1 MKNRPRSLRALAL
14 LLCAVLLICCFSGCK
29 KNKKEPMA
37 EAQQSAAPTGEA
49 VQTKEE
55 EKKPLTDYNRLTG
68 LDDLSNKAKGKR
80 PVAIMINNIKASLPQ
95 YGIAGADLMF
105 ECIVEGGIT
114 RMMAVFADYTKIP
127 DVCSVRSCR
136 YYFPIL
142 AQGLNAY
149 YICFGCNPTLGKNA
163 LEKTRIDYI
172 DGNEDYDQL
181 IFGRDPERLK
191 RYSREHTAFVKGGSL
206 PQFFKERGINM
217 NYAPGKDDYIFN
229 FRKPKAVSDQACES
243 VRLNFSKS
251 YYTTFSYDSDS
262 KVYLKTHC
270 GNRHMDTA
278 ANKQLQYTNVIIL
291 ETDVELVNGGPLVKY
306 GWQGTGY
313 YLSYGTVRKIT
324 WIKKSYDD
332 PLLLMNENGKEIQIN
347 EGTSYIGML
356 GYNSTVF

>member
-1 MKNRPRSLRALAL
+1 MKNRSFCLRALAL
-14 LLCAVLLICCFSGCK
+14 LLCAVLLISGLAGCK
-29 KNKKEPMA
+29 KKKEILTETQPDLESTVPA
-37 EAQQSAAPTGEA
+37 EAPQ
-49 VQTKEE
+49 

-68 LDDLSNKAKGKR
+68 LDDLSDEAKGKR

-136 YYFPIL
+136 YYYPIL

-163 LEKTRIDYI
+163 LEKTGIDYI
-172 DGNEDYDQL
+172 DGNEDFDETL
-181 IFGRDPERLK
+181 FGRDPDRLK
-191 RYSREHTAFVKGGSL
+191 RYSREHTAYVKGENIPKFL
-206 PQFFKERGINM
+206 KARGIDM
-217 NYAPGKDDYIFN
+217 NYAAGKDDYIFD
-229 FRKPKAVSDQACES
+229 FRKPKPVGDTACES

-251 YYTTFSYDSDS
+251 YYTTFSYDSEN

-270 GNRHMDTA
+270 GNKHMDTA

-313 YLSYGTVRKIT
+313 YLSYGTMRKIT
-324 WIKKSYDD
+324 WIKRGYDD
-332 PLLLMNENGKEIQIN
+332 PLVLMNGNGKEIQIN
-347 EGTSYIGML
+347 EGNSYIGML

>member
-1 MKNRPRSLRALAL
+1 MKNHSQTLRVLSL
-14 LLCAVLLICCFSGCK
+14 LLCCVLLIACFSGCK
-29 KNKKEPMA
+29 QKKPTMEEAPQIETPISAPVQQEA
-37 EAQQSAAPTGEA
+37 ET
-49 VQTKEE
+49 
-55 EKKPLTDYNRLTG
+55 KPLTDYNRLTG
-68 LDDLSNKAKGKR
+68 LDNLSDAAKGKR

-95 YGIAGADLMF
+95 YGIAGADLMY

-127 DVCSVRSCR
+127 TVCSVRSCR

-142 AQGLNAY
+142 AHGLNAY

-163 LEKTRIDYI
+163 LEKTGIDYI
-172 DGNEDYDQL
+172 DGNEDYDKT

-191 RYSREHTAFVKGGSL
+191 TYSREHTAYVNGAAL
-206 PQFFKERGINM
+206 PDFFKARSVNM
-217 NYAPGKDDYIFN
+217 NYADGKDTYIFN
-229 FRKPKAVSDQACES
+229 FRKPKPVSDQTCDF

-251 YYTTFSYDSDS
+251 YYSTFTYDSEN

-278 ANKQLQYTNVIIL
+278 ANKQLQYTNVFVL

-324 WIKKSYDD
+324 WIKKGYDD
-332 PLLLMNENGKEIQIN
+332 PLVVMNENGKEIQVN